1 MTNNVTIIIEGYHGR
16 LDAGFT
22 KIYTEGTTK
31 KRIIKDL
38 KEQFIDSLEFEHNDL
53 NKTISDFEFTIYED
67 LTEKY
72 S

>member
-1 MTNNVTIIIEGYHGR
+1 MTNKVTIIIEGHHGR
-16 LDAGFT
+16 LDSEFA

-38 KEQFIDSLEFEHNDL
+38 KEQFIDSLEYEHKEL
-53 NKTISDFEFTIYED
+53 NKSISDFEFTIYED